1 MAYIYRHIRHDK
13 NEPFYIG
20 VSISEDNYKRAYNK
34 CRRNALW
41 KKIVNKTDYTVE
53 ILLDNLSEDILYMK
67 EEEFINLYGMIY
79 NKTGSLANLTLGGKG
94 TKGSKHN
101 LGRKWNQESKLKL
114 SESKKNMSEETKLKM
129 SLAHTGKKVSKET
142 REKQSIA
149 RQGYKCTET
158 SKINMSIAQSK
169 ISRKGRQDSYKKKI
183 DEYDLDMNFI
193 KTHESLFELRLS
205 GFNPS
210 NVCAC
215 CKGRRANHKSSIF
228 KYNINSPST
237 IQP

>member
-1 MAYIYRHIRHDK
+1 MAYLYRHIRLDK

-20 VSISEDNYKRAYNK
+20 ISIREDNYKRAYITSKRNK
-34 CRRNALW
+34 IW
-41 KKIVNKTDYTVE
+41 KDIINKTDYRVE
-53 ILLDNLSEDILYMK
+53 ILLDNVSEEIIYEK

-101 LGRKWNQESKLKL
+101 LGRKWSADSKLKL
-114 SESKKNMSEETKLKM
+114 ANSKKNMAKETKLKM
-129 SLAHTGKKVSKET
+129 SLAHTGKKLSEET
-142 REKQSIA
+142 RKKQSLA
-149 RQGYKCTET
+149 RQGYKCTEA

-169 ISRKGRQDSYKKKI
+169 IPRKGRQDSYKKKI
-183 DEYDLDMNFI
+183 DQYDLDMNFI
-193 KTHESLFELRLS
+193 KTHESLSELHLL

-215 CKGRRANHKSSIF
+215 CKGRRANHKGSIF
-228 KYNINSPST
+228 RYNINSPST